1 MDLSTLFSL
10 QNKVAI
16 ITGASRGIGFSIA
29 HYFAAA
35 GAKVVINSRNQ
46 ERLDEATRRLREKG
60 YEVTGVANNI
70 GYPEGRQNL
79 INQTVEKYGQ
89 IDILVNNA
97 ATNPVYGPIEET
109 DLSLFDKILDVNL
122 KAPFEL
128 SKLSLPFLR
137 QSSAASIIN
146 VSSIAGL
153 SPEKG
158 LGLYSVSKSALV
170 SLTKAFA
177 KEWGAYN
184 IRVNAICP
192 GLIKTKFSEVLWS
205 DKEIEKKFL
214 SELPLKR
221 IGEEGEIGAMALF
234 LASPAS
240 SYTTGSIFTVDGGFN
255 A

>member
-46 ERLDEATRRLREKG
+46 ERLDEATRRLRDKG
-60 YEVTGVANNI
+60 YEVTGIANNI
-70 GYPEGRQNL
+70 GDPEGRQNL

-137 QSSAASIIN
+137 QSSTPSIIN

-205 DKEIEKKFL
+205 DEAIKENFL
-214 SELPLKR
+214 SQLPLKR

-240 SYTTGSIFTVDGGFN
+240 SYTTGTIFTVDGGFN

>member
-29 HYFAAA
+29 HFFAAA
-35 GAKVVINSRNQ
+35 GAKVVINSRNN
-46 ERLDEATRRLREKG
+46 ERLDEATHRLREKG
-60 YEVTGVANNI
+60 YEVIGVANNI

-97 ATNPVYGPIEET
+97 ATNPVFGPVEET

-137 QSSAASIIN
+137 QSSSASIIN

-158 LGLYSVSKSALV
+158 LALYSVSKSALI

-205 DKEIEKKFL
+205 DEVIKEKFL
-214 SELPLKR
+214 SQLPLMR
-221 IGEEGEIGAMALF
+221 IGEEEEIGAMALF

-240 SYTTGSIFTVDGGFN
+240 SYTTGSVFTVDGGFN

>member
-60 YEVTGVANNI
+60 YEVIGIANNI

-109 DLSLFDKILDVNL
+109 DLSLFDKILEVNL

-205 DKEIEKKFL
+205 DEAIKEKFL

-240 SYTTGSIFTVDGGFN
+240 SYTTGTIFTVDGGFN

>member
-29 HYFAAA
+29 HFFAAA

-60 YEVTGVANNI
+60 YEVVGIANNI

-97 ATNPVYGPIEET
+97 ATNPVFGPIEET

-137 QSSAASIIN
+137 QSSSASIIN

-158 LGLYSVSKSALV
+158 LGLYSVSKSALI
-170 SLTKAFA
+170 SLTKSFA
-177 KEWGAYN
+177 KEWGTYN

-205 DKEIEKKFL
+205 DEVIKEKFL
-214 SELPLKR
+214 SQLPLKR
-221 IGEEGEIGAMALF
+221 IGEEEEIGAMALF

-240 SYTTGSIFTVDGGFN
+240 SYTTGSVFTVDGGFN

>member
-1 MDLSTLFSL
+1 MDLSSLFSL

-16 ITGASRGIGFSIA
+16 VTGASRGIGFSIA
-29 HYFAAA
+29 HFFAAA

-46 ERLDEATRRLREKG
+46 ERLDEVTHKLREKG
-60 YEVTGVANNI
+60 YEVIGIANNI
-70 GYPEGRQNL
+70 GYPEDRQNL
-79 INQTVEKYGQ
+79 INQTIEKYGQ

-97 ATNPVYGPIEET
+97 ATNPVFGPIEENE
-109 DLSLFDKILDVNL
+109 LAVFDKILDVNL

-128 SKLSLPFLR
+128 SKLSLPYLR
-137 QSSAASIIN
+137 QSASAYIIN
-146 VSSIAGL
+146 ISSTAAL

-158 LGLYSVSKSALV
+158 LGLYSVSKSALN
-170 SLTKAFA
+170 SLTKALA
-177 KEWGAYN
+177 KEWGTYN

-205 DKEIEKKFL
+205 NETIKEKFL
-214 SELPLKR
+214 SDLPLKR

-240 SYTTGSIFTVDGGFN
+240 SYTTGAVFTVDGGFN

>member
-29 HYFAAA
+29 HFFAAA
-35 GAKVVINSRNQ
+35 GAKVVINSRNN
-46 ERLDEATRRLREKG
+46 ERLDEATHRLREKG
-60 YEVTGVANNI
+60 YEVIGVANNI

-97 ATNPVYGPIEET
+97 ATNPVFGPIEET

-137 QSSAASIIN
+137 QSSSASIIN

-158 LGLYSVSKSALV
+158 LALYSVSKSALI

-205 DKEIEKKFL
+205 DEVIKEKFL
-214 SELPLKR
+214 SQLPLMR
-221 IGEEGEIGAMALF
+221 IGEEEEIGAMALF

-240 SYTTGSIFTVDGGFN
+240 SYTTGSVFTVDGGFN